1 MSIELKIKS
10 KHLSLEAKVIRFE
23 ENKLKH
29 QIEWCK
35 IRQREDIELRNTWQ
49 SLNTHRRWDV
59 RNENRATYL
68 ARAFIQGRPYTDVEK
83 KRNDLGVFNCYI
95 VPRVVSMVIK
105 YKLKRYE
112 KFMKAEEVAEVKKQ
126 ITEWSKLP

>member
-10 KHLSLEAKVIRFE
+10 KHLSLEAQVIRFE
-23 ENKLKH
+23 EKKLKK

-35 IRQREDIELRNTWQ
+35 NRQDDTDLRNTWQ

-105 YKLKRYE
+105 YKLKRHE
-112 KFMKAEEVAEVKKQ
+112 KYMKHEEVVEVKKQ
-126 ITEWSKLP
+126 ITEWSKLD

>member
-10 KHLSLEAKVIRFE
+10 KHLSLEAQVIRFE
-23 ENKLKH
+23 ENKLKK

-35 IRQREDIELRNTWQ
+35 NRQDNTTLRNTWQ

-105 YKLKRYE
+105 YKLKRHE
-112 KFMKAEEVAEVKKQ
+112 KYMKHEEVVEVKKQ
-126 ITEWSKLP
+126 ITEWSKLD